1 MFEKIGLPELVI
13 ILVIVL
19 LIFGAGKLPS
29 IARDLGKSVREFRK
43 AKDGEEQEGTKTE
56 QKDAEKPANVTK

>member
-43 AKDGEEQEGTKTE
+43 AKDGEGQEAAKAE
-56 QKDAEKPANVTK
+56 QKEAEKPANVTK

>member
-43 AKDGEEQEGTKTE
+43 AKEGEEDETKATTKE
-56 QKDAEKPANVTK
+56 AEKPVTK